1 MISRAAPVSIHLGDI
16 VLIEERNA
24 PRQMWKL
31 GRVIQLFQGK
41 DGKVRSCEVRTS
53 AGTTLRRPIQLL
65 YHLEAP
71 DSHALPVGDARS

>member
-1 MISRAAPVSIHLGDI
+1 MSPRTVTYSIHLGDV
-16 VLIEERNA
+16 VLIGERNA

-31 GRVIQLFQGK
+31 GRVTQLFQGR

-65 YHLEAP
+65 YRLEASDP
-71 DSHALPVGDARS
+71 YTPSIED